1 MALFREETE
10 EEKIYNRIIKTINNT
25 HIEYAIK
32 EDLKNIVMDAKE
44 GRKNHFF
51 ELDFLERIIGSFLTV
66 EYNGYEEFKELFTI
80 LMKEINYYL
89 SLGIHTKDYEK
100 KKEFI
105 INNVTNPSL
114 FNQANTKLY
123 DLLSFDN
130 YVRAIKI
137 ISREDISGYED
148 LIADYI
154 VKIAPYIEN
163 ETLLLNE
170 LISFIEEFKNN
181 DNYEEIIDR
190 RIEEARKRIGIY
202 GIDEK
207 TVAIIA
213 EEVKKAEKLK
223 VSLELMDTKVK
234 NYKKRI
240 DKATTEGEKRI
251 KDVIENGSTELEE
264 MIQVKA
270 NLIIEELDEYLKKI
284 EETMKQNS
292 NKVFQEILE
301 NSSKRIREIRQVAI
315 EIQSS
320 TSSELLRIKQASEE
334 ATDKLKSY
342 VENEPSLQE
351 LIKASSESS
360 EVRSALIRLSSAK
373 PDSII
378 VSQSDEIS
386 DAARIITP
394 GPVIVVEDTEYEK
407 EILDIF
413 NESIPYEDRF
423 AMYLKKKKERE
434 EKGEFFHVL
443 ADESA
448 GCIIE
453 NEWLYGYGPSGS
465 GKTKTIEQIAG
476 IMGTEI
482 IPNGKIT
489 DKYSLMAYNDPHG
502 RFRPT
507 PAYLASTKGKILLLD
522 EFDNGNPDTQVALNE
537 LYSASIDVQ
546 ENPRRPRYVYFGEN
560 IAARVHPNFRMISLG
575 NTNGLGEDEQ
585 YSSRAKIDE
594 SVIERMTPK
603 FFDYDERLEDK
614 IMGENIAF
622 RNFLRNIRITCDNY
636 ARKIQGSESAQGN
649 ITTRDLSFIAKFIKH
664 NSKTMRQIIYEKI
677 IQTKDAEYVR
687 YLGNAIAKLYSI
699 EKIVEPVIGSTPLK
713 QLDEETMAKS
723 LVYECKKYSERTM

>member
-1 MALFREETE
+1 
-10 EEKIYNRIIKTINNT
+10 
-25 HIEYAIK
+25 
-32 EDLKNIVMDAKE
+32 
-44 GRKNHFF
+44 
-51 ELDFLERIIGSFLTV
+51 
-66 EYNGYEEFKELFTI
+66 
-80 LMKEINYYL
+80 
-89 SLGIHTKDYEK
+89 
-100 KKEFI
+100 
-105 INNVTNPSL
+105 
-114 FNQANTKLY
+114 
-123 DLLSFDN
+123 
-130 YVRAIKI
+130 
-137 ISREDISGYED
+137 
-148 LIADYI
+148 
-154 VKIAPYIEN
+154 
-163 ETLLLNE
+163 
-170 LISFIEEFKNN
+170 
-181 DNYEEIIDR
+181 
-190 RIEEARKRIGIY
+190 
-202 GIDEK
+202 
-207 TVAIIA
+207 
-213 EEVKKAEKLK
+213 
-223 VSLELMDTKVK
+223 MDTKVK

-394 GPVIVVEDTEYEK
+394 GPVIVVEEK

-522 EFDNGNPDTQVALNE
+522 E

-687 YLGNAIAKLYSI
+687 YLGNAI